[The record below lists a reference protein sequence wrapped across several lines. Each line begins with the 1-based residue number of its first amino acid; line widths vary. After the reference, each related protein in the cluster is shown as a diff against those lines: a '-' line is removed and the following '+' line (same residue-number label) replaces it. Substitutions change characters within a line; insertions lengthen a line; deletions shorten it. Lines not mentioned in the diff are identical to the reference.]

1 MIDPN
6 VRIYRVNTLNNRDTL
21 LAYLDGT
28 LSPKKRREVAQKIA
42 SSPRWQRDYDS
53 LSEVRF
59 QLKNEMPLIGSP
71 LDGQLAS
78 LLPNI
83 FEETQTRFRW
93 KRLMRQTLLYGS
105 VVLTIVALTVGF
117 VELTSSAHAS
127 VQTFGNVPS
136 VTNTPVDADSTSEAK
151 VQVWSVQVAEAEA
164 EDNVKVSL
172 FASPVPMP
180 MATVEPSLEA
190 GGGQIVE
197 QE

>member
-1 MIDPN
+1 MN
-6 VRIYRVNTLNNRDTL
+6 SRDTL

-28 LSPKKRREVAQKIA
+28 LSPTKRREVAQKLA
-42 SSPRWQRDYDS
+42 SSPRWQREYDS
-53 LSEVRF
+53 LKEVRF
-59 QLKNEMPLIGSP
+59 QLNNEMPLMGSP

-83 FEETQTRFRW
+83 FEETQTRFHW
-93 KRLMRQTLLYGS
+93 KRLIRQTLLYGS

-127 VQTFGNVPS
+127 VQTIGNVPS
-136 VTNTPVDADSTSEAK
+136 VTNTPVDTDSTQEAK
-151 VQVWSVQVAEAEA
+151 VQVWSIHAADVAEDE
-164 EDNVKVSL
+164 NVKVSL

-180 MATVEPSLEA
+180 IATVEPSLEA
-190 GGGQIVE
+190 GGRQIVV